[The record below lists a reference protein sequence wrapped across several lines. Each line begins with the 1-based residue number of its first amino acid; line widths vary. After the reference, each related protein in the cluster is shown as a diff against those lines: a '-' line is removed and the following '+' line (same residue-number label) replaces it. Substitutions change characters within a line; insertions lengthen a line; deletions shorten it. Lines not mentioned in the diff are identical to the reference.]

1 MSTAEPSLKI
11 KWSYHMLYIILGII
25 MVFWAWMQAAM
36 GNLQKHKK
44 DARAQWVRV
53 DALLQTRSQYILEFL
68 ELANEKGI
76 ESTDLLAEIYE
87 LGGGYCK
94 SDDREIISAYA
105 EKVTPL
111 VDQLFAQ
118 VHSTRGEDEVFRELE
133 TNLTDLEEEI
143 EIQSNRYNHFIDLY
157 NEHRERPGL
166 RIQMAILGAI
176 PLKGIHIRPNKLT
189 LPGSQ
194 EEQK

>member
-1 MSTAEPSLKI
+1 
-11 KWSYHMLYIILGII
+11 MLYIILGII

-53 DALLQTRSQYILEFL
+53 DALLQTRSQYILELL
-68 ELANEKGI
+68 ELANEKGLGAT
-76 ESTDLLAEIYE
+76 ELLAEIYE

-94 SDDREIISAYA
+94 SDDREIISACA
-105 EKVTPL
+105 ENVTSL
-111 VDQLFAQ
+111 VDQLLAQ
-118 VHSTRGEDEVFRELE
+118 VHSTENEDEAFRELE
-133 TNLTDLEEEI
+133 NNLAELEEEI

-166 RIQMAILGAI
+166 RLQIAILGAI
-176 PLKGIHIRPNKLT
+176 PLKGIHIRSNKLP
-189 LPGSQ
+189 LSRRQ
-194 EEQK
+194 EEQI